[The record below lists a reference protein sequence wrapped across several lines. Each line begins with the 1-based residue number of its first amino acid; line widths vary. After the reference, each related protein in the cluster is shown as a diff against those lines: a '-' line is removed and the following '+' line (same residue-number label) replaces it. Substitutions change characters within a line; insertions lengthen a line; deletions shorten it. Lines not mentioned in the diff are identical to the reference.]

1 MDVNLETISKRL
13 KNSRETLQYSLS
25 DVTNECGISSNRL
38 TDLELGKSAPT
49 GDEILILAALY
60 KCDFLQLIDEKRPAP
75 SSLTDILFRRF
86 GNTFNQQD
94 RRAVQE
100 FLYFCQCEKELEI
113 LLNKTKK
120 NPEFHWTGNYF
131 KKHGSDAAEL
141 LRKHLQ
147 ISTNSVQRD
156 IYSDFRE
163 IGVHIFRR
171 KLSNKDISG
180 LYIQDP
186 VAGNCVLINFNEDI
200 YRQRFS
206 VAHEVAHTIFDSKEK
221 VMVTYEASSTKYS
234 AKDLIEIRANS
245 FASNFLMPPSMLR
258 SVSDWNQSS
267 IVHWAQQFRVSP
279 SALSKALKDEGLITP
294 QQAEVLRAARIPK
307 SEKIDPEA
315 PQNLTNLQR
324 ERRTGLLEK
333 GLSDYYVSL
342 CCEAHENN
350 LISTP
355 RLCEL
360 LGIYSEELHEIGKLF
375 GWTIKHGL

>member
-1 MDVNLETISKRL
+1 
-13 KNSRETLQYSLS
+13 
-25 DVTNECGISSNRL
+25 
-38 TDLELGKSAPT
+38 
-49 GDEILILAALY
+49 
-60 KCDFLQLIDEKRPAP
+60 
-75 SSLTDILFRRF
+75 
-86 GNTFNQQD
+86 
-94 RRAVQE
+94 
-100 FLYFCQCEKELEI
+100 
-113 LLNKTKK
+113 
-120 NPEFHWTGNYF
+120 
-131 KKHGSDAAEL
+131 
-141 LRKHLQ
+141 
-147 ISTNSVQRD
+147 
-156 IYSDFRE
+156 
-163 IGVHIFRR
+163 
-171 KLSNKDISG
+171 
-180 LYIQDP
+180 
-186 VAGNCVLINFNEDI
+186 
-200 YRQRFS
+200 
-206 VAHEVAHTIFDSKEK
+206 
-221 VMVTYEASSTKYS
+221 MVTYEASSTKYS